1 VLNQV
6 KEGLDDYANTAKR
19 DIELFVDSIT
29 RRVIK
34 AVVPAVLGTVLVSAG
49 LVFSLIGLVNYLSQ
63 LVNPALAW
71 AIVGLGMAA
80 VGAALVLPLLR
91 RQDSRGMK
99 HVSRPSDQN

>member
-6 KEGLDDYANTAKR
+6 KEGLDDYANSAKR

-80 VGAALVLPLLR
+80 IGAALVLPLLR
-91 RQDSRGMK
+91 GQGSRGMRR
-99 HVSRPSDQN
+99 VSPRSDRN